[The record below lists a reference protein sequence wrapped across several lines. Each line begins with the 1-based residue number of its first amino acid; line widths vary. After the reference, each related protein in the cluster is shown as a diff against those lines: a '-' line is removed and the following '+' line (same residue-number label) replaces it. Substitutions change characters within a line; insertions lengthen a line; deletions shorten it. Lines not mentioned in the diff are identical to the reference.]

1 MREKLSMDFGWRFH
15 PGEPEQPE
23 ITEFNY
29 YYNHT
34 KAESARG
41 PAAPSFYD
49 MDWEVVD
56 LPHDYGLDR
65 EPDPAYTS
73 AFGFLRRCNAWYR
86 RLFPL
91 DREDEG
97 KRIYIQFDGVATQC
111 VVWVNGHLLHRNF
124 TGYTSFTVDITDV
137 AQYGGLLNQISV
149 FIDTSQFEGWWYEG
163 AGIYRH
169 VWLVKTPAVAVEP
182 WGTYVNPVRHEGRWS
197 VETQIRIRNIS
208 DEQREV
214 LVRSVIL
221 ERETEH
227 NGQEICAGRVDTGR
241 LPAAGTD
248 GPAVS
253 RVKIPPREVVTVG
266 QLIQITDPR
275 LWDVD
280 APNLYSLDTKVLYG
294 RQEDRCETVF
304 GFRTFSFSPDKG
316 FYLNERPLKLKGV
329 CSHEDQANLGT
340 ALPDDIR
347 LARMR
352 RLKELGCNAYRC
364 SHNMPAPETLDLC
377 DRLGILVM
385 DENRWFDSSVEGLR
399 QLENMLLRDRNH
411 PSIVLWSM
419 ANEEPLQACDRGRR
433 IMSTM
438 RAFTR
443 RFDTTRPIM
452 MAMHTGL
459 MSGEA
464 TSASDVIGI
473 NYNEALYDE
482 IHEKYP
488 GIPLV
493 ASEIGGKLDE
503 LGVMG
508 DASGEDWQAVNTRP
522 FMAGMFKWAAYGYRG
537 EARAW
542 PRLFSRSG
550 IIEADGTWKENSYFY
565 KAMWSGEAFT
575 KLFPEHWN
583 LSGMEQE
590 TVEVRVY
597 TSAEQVELLL
607 NGVSIG
613 RQKRDPYRRTLFRAP
628 FEPGELM
635 AISYVGGQEQSRDV
649 VRTTG
654 QPEALVL
661 KADREELCGNRRDVV
676 TLTVGV
682 CDKEGQPVLWKECP
696 VTFKVEG
703 PVTVLAVQNCDPYEH
718 LGPKVL
724 ERKLY
729 RGACQIILRTQ
740 ACPGQMRVTASGE
753 GLKDV
758 VYEAEIT
765 RAKLE
770 PHVPTEFLT
779 DSLVYFARMSGQN

>member
-15 PGEPEQPE
+15 SGEPEQPE

-49 MDWEVVD
+49 MDWEIVD
-56 LPHDYGLDR
+56 LPHDYGLDE
-65 EPDPAYTS
+65 EPDPSYTS
-73 AFGFLRRCNAWYR
+73 AFGFFRRKNAWYR

-91 DREDEG
+91 NREDEG

-149 FIDTSQFEGWWYEG
+149 YIDTSQFEGWWYEG

-182 WGTYVNPVRHEGRWS
+182 WGTYVNPVRHEGQWS
-197 VETQIRIRNIS
+197 VEAEIRIRNTS

-221 ERETEH
+221 EKGEGNQH
-227 NGQEICAGRVDTGR
+227 V
-241 LPAAGTD
+241 AGTD
-248 GPAVS
+248 GLAVS
-253 RVKIPPREVVTVG
+253 RVIIPPRATQTLG
-266 QLIQITDPR
+266 QIIHMTDPK

-280 APNLYSLDTKVLYG
+280 HPHLYAMDTRVLYD
-294 RQEDRCETVF
+294 REEDRYETIF
-304 GFRTFSFSPDKG
+304 GFRTFSFTPEEG
-316 FYLNERPLKLKGV
+316 FYLNDRPLKLKGV

-347 LARMR
+347 KARMS
-352 RLKELGCNAYRC
+352 RLKEIGCNAYRC

-385 DENRWFDSSVEGLR
+385 DENRWFDSSPEGLG

-411 PSIVLWSM
+411 PCIIMWSM
-419 ANEEPLQACDRGRR
+419 ANEEPLQGCGRGRR

-443 RFDTTRPIM
+443 KYDNTRPIM

-473 NYNEALYDE
+473 NYNEDLYDE
-482 IHEKYP
+482 IHRKYP
-488 GIPLV
+488 HMPLV

-508 DASGEDWQAVNTRP
+508 DASGEDWEAVNTRP

-542 PRLFSRSG
+542 PRLYSRSG
-550 IIEADGTWKENSYFY
+550 IIEADGNFKENSYFY

-575 KLFPEHWN
+575 KIFPEHWN

-590 TVEVRVY
+590 MVEVRVY
-597 TSAEQVELLL
+597 TNAEEVELWL

-613 RQKRDPYRRTLFRAP
+613 RQTHNTYRRTTFLVP
-628 FEPGELM
+628 FEQGELL
-635 AISYVGGQEQSRDV
+635 AIAYVDGKEQSRDL

-654 QPEALVL
+654 LPKTLVV
-661 KADREELCGNRRDVV
+661 KADREGLTSNRRDVV

-682 CDKEGQPVLWKECP
+682 QDREGLPVLWKECP
-696 VTFKVEG
+696 VKFKVEG
-703 PVTVLAVQNCDPYEH
+703 PVTVLAVQNCNPYEH

-729 RGACQIILRTQ
+729 RGECQIILRTQ
-740 ACPGQMRVTASGE
+740 GSPGSMKVTARGE
-753 GLKDV
+753 GLEEA

-765 RAKLE
+765 SVSLE
-770 PHVPTEFLT
+770 PHVPGELMT